1 MPPDLDTE
9 DSPPLPTKGPKLVLV
24 TGSSRGLGLAICTR
38 LLAEGYAVAGISRSL
53 TPAYQA
59 LLDAHPDL
67 ASFSQYDL
75 ADTAGIQTLVS
86 GILKQRGKPWGLVNN
101 AGVGPEGLL
110 ATMHQRQLD
119 QIMAV
124 NLMAP
129 IALCKYVSRSMMAAK
144 AGRIVNI
151 SSIITNTGFSGLAA
165 YAASKAGLVGLSRSL
180 ARELGRANIT
190 VNCVAPGYMETEMS
204 GTLDVHKLA
213 QVRRRAPLGI
223 ATVDD
228 AAGAVAYLLGP
239 DAARVTGTVMTVDG
253 GSTA

>member
-1 MPPDLDTE
+1 MPPDPDTE
-9 DSPPLPTKGPKLVLV
+9 DSTPVPTKGPKLVLV

-38 LLAEGYAVAGISRSL
+38 LLADGYAVAGISRSL
-53 TPAYQA
+53 SPGYQA
-59 LLDAHPDL
+59 LLDAYPA
-67 ASFSQYDL
+67 ASFTQYDL

-86 GILKQRGKPWGLVNN
+86 GILKQRGRPWGLVNN

-129 IALCKYVSRSMMAAK
+129 INLCKYVSRPMMAAK

-151 SSIITNTGFSGLAA
+151 SSIITATGFNGLAA

-213 QVRRRAPLGI
+213 QVRRRAPLGV
-223 ATVDD
+223 ATVEDG
-228 AAGAVAYLLGP
+228 AGAVAYLLGP
-239 DAARVTGTVMTVDG
+239 DAARVTGTVLTVDG